1 MISFINIL
9 LNNGYKVLS
18 IRFRPTNVVEI
29 SLGNNTEELY
39 WFFYWLFTKEI
50 EIRCS
55 PNALESYSKC
65 EIESICD
72 CDSKKRNLKKRKIYS
87 FLCFQKCFYIPETS
101 YLKNGLKRI
110 LNYLKK
116 KIEKN
121 DSISCLINELLAI
134 KEEYSNF
141 GIFSRDH
148 DILSCEIGYST
159 TIVTQEPTSGKQ
171 YSIDHNGNK
180 DYIKSFIWISPF
192 AKSILMNKNVSC
204 IQLDTTFKS
213 VKPYSMCIPMA
224 IIHNVGVPLGCVI
237 GPTENTDLYESFYR
251 QVEIKLNIEELSS
264 IPVLSDLGV
273 ALKSF
278 CEKRKITQYY
288 CHRHLIERLGA
299 RSPMIPIINS
309 IIKCDCEE
317 SLNINLISCSTL
329 IIKLI
334 EFRYSQKNIEED
346 LNRIGFSFIDG
357 SIVLYNSDL
366 FNSMSLIQRKKLG
379 IPTTTNH
386 VEASHGHLNSITP
399 RRNCIFSV
407 VNRVASFIIRKT
419 NNFLKCHH
427 KNVKKKLM
435 DIQFQMSNDNSSILN
450 QEVELFKTSQD
461 MCLCGKSN
469 INGKLFGIPIPC
481 VHQANIGVGIP
492 PMNNLIY
499 ENPIFEEE
507 NHYGSEI
514 IEESDPCIFSHMKK
528 RNGMMEKMGCVSSN
542 KTFSMKL
549 CENITHSLSCL
560 MGEKDKDFIMRIVIS
575 CFADTIPLN
584 SNSISYDCFIDIYF
598 KAVFILFENKN
609 LNK

>member
-1 MISFINIL
+1 
-9 LNNGYKVLS
+9 LS

-72 CDSKKRNLKKRKIYS
+72 CDSKKRNLKKGKIYS
-87 FLCFQKCFYIPETS
+87 FLCFQKCFYIPEAS

-110 LNYLKK
+110 LDYLKK

-121 DSISCLINELLAI
+121 DSISCLINELLAF

-148 DILSCEIGYST
+148 DIMSCEIGYST

-180 DYIKSFIWISPF
+180 DYIKSFIWVSPF

-224 IIHNVGVPLGCVI
+224 IIHNVGVPLGGVI

-264 IPVLSDLGV
+264 IPVLSVLGV
-273 ALKSF
+273 AIKAF
-278 CEKRKITQYY
+278 CENRKITQYY

-299 RSPMIPIINS
+299 RSPTIPIINS
-309 IIKCDCEE
+309 TIKCDCEE

-334 EFRYSQKNIEED
+334 ELRYSQKNIEED

-366 FNSMSLIQRKKLG
+366 FNSMSLIQ
-379 IPTTTNH
+379 
-386 VEASHGHLNSITP
+386 
-399 RRNCIFSV
+399 
-407 VNRVASFIIRKT
+407 
-419 NNFLKCHH
+419 
-427 KNVKKKLM
+427 
-435 DIQFQMSNDNSSILN
+435 
-450 QEVELFKTSQD
+450 
-461 MCLCGKSN
+461 
-469 INGKLFGIPIPC
+469 FGIPIPC
-481 VHQANIGVGIP
+481 IHQANIGVEIP

-528 RNGMMEKMGCVSSN
+528 RNEMMAKMGCVSSN

-560 MGEKDKDFIMRIVIS
+560 MGEKDKDFIMRIVIT

-598 KAVFILFENKN
+598 KAVFILFENKK

>member
-9 LNNGYKVLS
+9 LNYDYKVLS
-18 IRFRPTNVVEI
+18 IRYRPTNVIEI
-29 SLGNNTEELY
+29 SLGNIYEELY
-39 WFFYWLFTKEI
+39 WVFYWLLTKEI
-50 EIRCS
+50 AIRCS
-55 PNALESYSKC
+55 PNALESFSKF

-72 CDSKKRNLKKRKIYS
+72 CDSKKRKIKKRKIYS
-87 FLCFQKCFYIPETS
+87 FLCFQKCFSITETS
-101 YLKNGLKRI
+101 DLKNGLKRI
-110 LNYLKK
+110 LNYLNK
-116 KIEKN
+116 KIEKS
-121 DSISCLINELLAI
+121 DSISCFINDLLAI
-134 KEEYSNF
+134 NEENSNF
-141 GIFSRDH
+141 SIFTTDH

-159 TIVTQEPTSGKQ
+159 TILTQEPSNRKQ
-171 YSIDHNGNK
+171 YFIENK
-180 DYIKSFIWISPF
+180 ENKNYIKSFIWISPF
-192 AKSILMNKNVSC
+192 AKSIIMNKNVSC

-237 GPTENTDLYESFYR
+237 GSTENTDLYESFYR
-251 QVEIKLNIEELSS
+251 QVEINLNIEELSS

-273 ALKSF
+273 AIKSF

-309 IIKCDCEE
+309 LIKCDCEE

-329 IIKLI
+329 ILKLI
-334 EFRYSQKNIEED
+334 EIRYSRKNIEEG

-366 FNSMSLIQRKKLG
+366 FNSMSLIQRKKFG

-435 DIQFQMSNDNSSILN
+435 EMQFQISKNPSSILN
-450 QEVELFKTSQD
+450 QEVELFKTTQD
-461 MCLCGKSN
+461 ICLCGKSN

-481 VHQANIGVGIP
+481 IHQAYIGVEIP
-492 PMNNLIY
+492 QMNNLIY

-507 NHYGSEI
+507 NNYGSEI

-528 RNGMMEKMGCVSSN
+528 QNWKISKKSHVSSN

-549 CENITHSLSCL
+549 CENITNSLSCL
-560 MGEKDKDFIMRIVIS
+560 MDVSDKDYIMRIVIS

-584 SNSISYDCFIDIYF
+584 PNSISYDCFTDIYF
-598 KAVFILFENKN
+598 KAVFILFENKK
-609 LNK
+609 LN